1 MAEHLTNLLGLGL
14 QTVIFLFGGI
24 VMIVRNDITLKAF
37 QKELAKMQ
45 QELSALAQVITKQA
59 VQDERLNAQ
68 SQRMLMLEQRVEDL
82 RRGRGYVQN
91 HQAETVDREY

>member
-1 MAEHLTNLLGLGL
+1 
-14 QTVIFLFGGI
+14 
-24 VMIVRNDITLKAF
+24 MIVRNDITLKAF